1 MIDRGKI
8 GQSTYNCLLATTIGG
23 DLGAEIEPCVTLYL
37 GTGGS
42 GSLDGDG
49 TKSQGEE
56 CKSKFHVGQW
66 NVGDFCFVV
75 KYEFLKKSEG

>member
-1 MIDRGKI
+1 LHHNRRGP
-8 GQSTYNCLLATTIGG
+8 
-23 DLGAEIEPCVTLYL
+23 EIEPPCVTLYL
-37 GTGGS
+37 GTGVS

-49 TKSQGEE
+49 AKSQGEE

-75 KYEFLKKSEG
+75 KYGFLKKSDG